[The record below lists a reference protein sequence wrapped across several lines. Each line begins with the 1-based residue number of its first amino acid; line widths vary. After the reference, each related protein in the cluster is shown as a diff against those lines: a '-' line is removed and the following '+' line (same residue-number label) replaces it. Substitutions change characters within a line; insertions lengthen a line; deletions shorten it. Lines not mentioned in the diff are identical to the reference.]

1 MSAAELA
8 QMVTGVV
15 LAGVVT
21 AVTWLVRGV
30 ITHGKQLA
38 ALETA
43 LATLPDK
50 DGLHQLA
57 VATAELKG
65 EIKAMNERTQAIIRI
80 LDRHERYQER
90 DRRDG

>member
-1 MSAAELA
+1 MSAAELV

-30 ITHGKQLA
+30 ITHGKQIA
-38 ALETA
+38 AIETA
-43 LATLPDK
+43 LAALPDK

-57 VATAELKG
+57 LVAAKLEGGLATL
-65 EIKAMNERTQAIIRI
+65 NERTLAMTRI
-80 LDRHERYQER
+80 LDRHERYQEQA
-90 DRRDG
+90 RRG